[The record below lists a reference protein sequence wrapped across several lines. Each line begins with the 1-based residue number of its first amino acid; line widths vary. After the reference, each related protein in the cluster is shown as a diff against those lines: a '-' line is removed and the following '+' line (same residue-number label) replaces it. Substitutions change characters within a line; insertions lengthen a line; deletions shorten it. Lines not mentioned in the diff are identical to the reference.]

1 MLAYAYWPQA
11 VIKISA
17 REMQRVVTQEIT
29 LSTHT
34 TEPDFSKFVLP
45 ARVIEASVDER
56 RMVERAGAKTS
67 DDFARGRIV
76 LINNLDEPQELL
88 PKSHLRHEEAG
99 TFFLTDTPV
108 TIPPRNKV
116 AMTITAKDRGAAG
129 NVSPGTFIIDR
140 LPESIKSEVYGES
153 SEALTGGVVV
163 ESPLTEE
170 EIQQA
175 RESFLGE
182 LSERVR
188 GQMTA
193 ASGGAPLRADLTR
206 LETQAE
212 EVSAEAGSKTKEF
225 SIRIQARGRAFQVS
239 DNDLLSLTLLA
250 LRSNVD
256 PNEEFIS
263 YQPDSFQLDV
273 ARVDFER
280 GEARVVGKL
289 TGTYA
294 AKVGPTVLRSD
305 NLAGLSA
312 DEVRAHFAGFS
323 EVGEVNVTFSP
334 FWVRSVPARSEAV
347 EIVLKEPVQR

>member
-1 MLAYAYWPQA
+1 
-11 VIKISA
+11 
-17 REMQRVVTQEIT
+17 
-29 LSTHT
+29 
-34 TEPDFSKFVLP
+34 
-45 ARVIEASVDER
+45 
-56 RMVERAGAKTS
+56 
-67 DDFARGRIV
+67 
-76 LINNLDEPQELL
+76 
-88 PKSHLRHEEAG
+88 
-99 TFFLTDTPV
+99 
-108 TIPPRNKV
+108 
-116 AMTITAKDRGAAG
+116 
-129 NVSPGTFIIDR
+129 
-140 LPESIKSEVYGES
+140 
-153 SEALTGGVVV
+153 
-163 ESPLTEE
+163 
-170 EIQQA
+170 
-175 RESFLGE
+175 
-182 LSERVR
+182 
-188 GQMTA
+188 
-193 ASGGAPLRADLTR
+193 RADLTR